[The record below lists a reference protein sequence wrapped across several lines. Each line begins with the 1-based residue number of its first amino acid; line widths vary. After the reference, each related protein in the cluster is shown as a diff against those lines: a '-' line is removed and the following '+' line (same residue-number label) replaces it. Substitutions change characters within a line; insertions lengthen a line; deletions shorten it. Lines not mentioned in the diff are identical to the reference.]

1 MKRALMFSLLLA
13 PFIGNAATIAP
24 VALTW
29 HVPTTQ
35 VNGTALPVSDIAK
48 HTVKCGLEPGKYT
61 LQKDVAMPGAR
72 ATTDFAAH
80 GKDGYRYCVVTATNK
95 AGEESAPSPEIR
107 FFALAGQVMPDK
119 PNRFASVQSE
129 K

>member
-13 PFIGNAATIAP
+13 PLIGNAATSP
-24 VALTW
+24 VVLTW

-35 VNGTALPVSDIAK
+35 VNGKTLPVSDIAK

-61 LQKDVAMPGAR
+61 LRKDVVMPAAQ
-72 ATTDFAAH
+72 ATADFAAH

-107 FFALAGQVMPDK
+107 FFALAGEVMPDN
-119 PNRFASVQSE
+119 PNRFASAQTE